1 MQRDVGVMRSKT
13 PLGWLEATWALARV
27 EVERRWIIPN
37 VITRRKQ
44 SGWNAPPG
52 MLLMR
57 KVYRVW
63 RQRAYEKS
71 LYFLLRLAVNIKL
84 L

>member
-1 MQRDVGVMRSKT
+1 MARGH
-13 PLGWLEATWALARV
+13 LGTGRV
-27 EVERRWIIPN
+27 EVERRWIVPN

-52 MLLMR
+52 MLMVG
-57 KVYRVW
+57 KVFRVW
-63 RQRAYEKS
+63 RQRTCEKS
-71 LYFLLRLAVNIKL
+71 LYFLLRFAVNIKL